1 MIFSHLLKIKQL
13 RKQKAEKQVLQHKN
27 QLAAQQQQLK
37 ITKQQLHMLY
47 HNHKEREENFFQAH
61 QQKAISTAQWHHWLA
76 QLQYFQWQKDKLIK
90 DIAIHTD
97 KVNQL
102 ENQLIES
109 RKKLNFCIQQT
120 EKFTLLTQQEKCA
133 VERLDEQREEQEQEE
148 FVRVSIRK

>member
-27 QLAAQQQQLK
+27 QLAEQQQQLK
-37 ITKQQLHMLY
+37 KTKQQLHMLY
-47 HNHKEREENFFQAH
+47 HNHKEREEKFFQAY
-61 QQKAISTAQWHHWLA
+61 QQKAISVAKWHQWLA
-76 QLQYFQWQKDKLIK
+76 QLQYFQWQKDNFIK

-97 KVNQL
+97 KINQL

-120 EKFTLLTQQEKCA
+120 EKFTQLTQQEKCA
-133 VERLDEQREEQEQEE
+133 VEQLNERREEQEQEE
-148 FVRVSIRK
+148 FVRLSIGK